1 MRMKNNRLYAGM
13 ALKRLRQNQGL
24 TQTAMAHALAI
35 SPSYLNLLEKNQ
47 RPLTARLMLQLS
59 ERFDFSPQQLLD
71 ENPGGGVDSLA
82 SKLSTGPFADL
93 DIDRDMI
100 ADWMVGAPQLVEAFS
115 RAFDNAQSESSPH
128 SITPLHSALELV
140 RREIEKRQNHY
151 ADLDAQAEALA
162 DSLRAANS
170 DIFAA
175 LSAHLRE
182 KHQIMIRVLPEDI
195 LPDHLHRFDMHARQ
209 LQLAEML
216 TQESRT
222 FRAAYLV
229 ARLEFRDEIES
240 LAKSAAFEDDAAE
253 KFYRRHLFN
262 YFAAAIIMP
271 YGRFLRACDQTGY
284 DIVVLQRRFGASFEQ
299 VAHRLT
305 TLQRVGQ
312 RGLSFFMV
320 KVDRAGQFSKRYSG
334 ASGTPLTQSTGSC
347 PLWQIH
353 YGFSASGNI
362 RTQLVETE
370 DGQRWLTLARIV
382 GGQSIYGL
390 GRADQASEHVIGLGV
405 RADFIDQLNPSY
417 SRNVQLDRAT
427 PIGTGCRS
435 CVRDDC
441 RQRAEPQSLQRLKV
455 DENVGPR
462 IPFFTGLHR

>member
-1 MRMKNNRLYAGM
+1 MKNNRLYAGM
-13 ALKRLRQNQGL
+13 ALKRLRQNHGL
-24 TQTAMAHALAI
+24 SQTAMAQALI
-35 SPSYLNLLEKNQ
+35 VSPSYLNLLEKNQ

-59 ERFDFSPQQLLD
+59 ERFNFSPQQLLD

-82 SKLSTGPFADL
+82 SKLATGRFADL

-115 RAFDNAQSESSPH
+115 RAYDNAEPENSAQNMSSGY
-128 SITPLHSALELV
+128 SVLELV
-140 RREIEKRQNHY
+140 RREIERRQNHY
-151 ADLDAQAEALA
+151 ADLDVQAEILA
-162 DSLRAANS
+162 DNLRSTNS

-182 KHQIMIRVLPEDI
+182 KHQIMIRVLPEEVM
-195 LPDHLHRFDMHARQ
+195 PDYLHRFDMHARQ

-229 ARLEFRDEIES
+229 ARLEFRDAVEL
-240 LAKSAAFEDDAAE
+240 LAKSAAFDDDIAE
-253 KFYRRHLFN
+253 KFYRRHLFS
-262 YFAAAIIMP
+262 YVAAAIIMP

-382 GGQSIYGL
+382 GGQSTYGL

-405 RADFIDQLNPSY
+405 RADFIDQLTPSY
-417 SRNVQLDRAT
+417 SRNVQLDRVT

-435 CVRDDC
+435 CVRNDC

-455 DENVGPR
+455 DENVDPR
-462 IPFFTGLHR
+462 IPFFSASRR

>member
-1 MRMKNNRLYAGM
+1 MHTDRLYAGM
-13 ALKRLRQNQGL
+13 ALKRLRQTQGL
-24 TQTAMAHALAI
+24 TQTAMARALTI

-47 RPLTARLMLQLS
+47 RPLTARLMLQLA
-59 ERFDFSPQQLLD
+59 ERFGFSPQQLLE

-82 SKLSTGPFADL
+82 SKLATGAFADL

-115 RAFDNAQSESSPH
+115 RAFEGGVAAIGGQDLASGH
-128 SITPLHSALELV
+128 IALDLV
-140 RREIEKRQNHY
+140 RAEIERRQNHY
-151 ADLDAQAEALA
+151 ADIDAQAEVLA
-162 DSLRAANS
+162 DSLRAANN

-175 LSAHLRE
+175 LSARLRE

-195 LPDHLHRFDMHARQ
+195 LPEYLHRFDMHARQ

-229 ARLEFRDEIES
+229 VQLEFRDEIEL
-240 LAKSAAFEDDAAE
+240 LAQSAKFGDDAAE
-253 KFYRRHLFN
+253 KLYRRHLSS
-262 YFAAAIIMP
+262 YFAAAIVMP

-284 DIVVLQRRFGASFEQ
+284 NIVVLQRRFGASFEQ

-312 RGLSFFMV
+312 RGLPFFMI

-334 ASGTPLTQSTGSC
+334 ASGTALTQSTGSC

-362 RTQLVETE
+362 RSQLVETE
-370 DGQRWLTLARIV
+370 DGTRWLTLARIV
-382 GGQSIYGL
+382 GGQSVYGL
-390 GRADQASEHVIGLGV
+390 GRADQAAEHVIGLGV
-405 RADFIDQLNPSY
+405 RADFIEQLTPGY
-417 SRNVQLDRAT
+417 TRNIQPEKAT

-435 CVRDDC
+435 CIRDDC
-441 RQRAEPQSLQRLKV
+441 RQRAEPQSLQRLHI
-455 DENVGPR
+455 DEQSAPR
-462 IPFFTGLHR
+462 IPFASWNIQ